1 MSTRKIHD
9 RVCEICGV
17 SFKGGKFSHVCD
29 ECRAKSRKGR
39 AKNLRRDKADSALGF
54 EKMMESYLRVNKE
67 PLPKYET
74 CPNFNPDD
82 LSCVLCGYDEW
93 KFKKCGEKK
102 K

>member
-54 EKMMESYLRVNKE
+54 EKMMESYQAPFSTNRSLDLRFVPE
-67 PLPKYET
+67 L
-74 CPNFNPDD
+74 
-82 LSCVLCGYDEW
+82 
-93 KFKKCGEKK
+93 
-102 K
+102 